1 MTTTDV
7 VKAEAAEL
15 VPRET
20 ESTASLPACLE
31 WITADGHKPTVIVG
45 MLSDGNWVPPVAL
58 SEDQASEFEG
68 ALAKFAQLLEP
79 AQSDAA
85 RELLSRLAINCRLE
99 EMPEKM
105 WRMHLDDF
113 VADLVDVPEDLIAE
127 ACRLWRRWKKFW
139 PTISE
144 FLALI
149 EPELGRRRRTLRRL
163 QVLARVVSDPA
174 PDGIATG
181 EWVERVDGGHTRAI
195 SRVGGM
201 CTLGQALDRG
211 VQSGVERG

>member
-1 MTTTDV
+1 MTTKDV

-15 VPRET
+15 VPREN

-31 WITADGHKPTVIVG
+31 RITVDSHKPSLIVG
-45 MLSDGNWVPPVAL
+45 MLSCGDWVPPVAL
-58 SEDQASEFEG
+58 SEVEASALPD

-79 AQSDAA
+79 AQPDATRA
-85 RELLSRLAINCRLE
+85 LLSRLAMSCRLE
-99 EMPEKM
+99 DMSEEP

-113 VADLVDVPEDLIAE
+113 VADLSDVPEDLIAK
-127 ACRLWRRWKKFW
+127 ACRLRRRREKFW

-144 FLALI
+144 FLALV
-149 EPELGRRRRTLRRL
+149 EPELGWRRRTFRRL
-163 QVLARVVSDPA
+163 EVLTRVASDPA
-174 PDGIATG
+174 PDGIATE
-181 EWVERVDGGHTRAI
+181 EWVERVDGGHTRAL